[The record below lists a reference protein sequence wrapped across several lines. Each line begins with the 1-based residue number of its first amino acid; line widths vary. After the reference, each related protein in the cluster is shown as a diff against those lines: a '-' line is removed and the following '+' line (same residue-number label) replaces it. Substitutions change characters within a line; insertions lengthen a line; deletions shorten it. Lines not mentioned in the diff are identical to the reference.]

1 VSTSQAPSAPA
12 VDRAD
17 GALDAPASRRL
28 PEIQGLRA
36 LAILLVLI
44 YHAGLPLRGGFVGV
58 DVFFVI
64 SGFVITR
71 LLMGRQLATG
81 RIGFA
86 TFYRR
91 RVRRLLPALAAAVS
105 FAVIGSMLLESPIE
119 IQGRTAATGI
129 GASMWLGN
137 AAQYIV
143 SAGYFDPSSKNA
155 VLLHTWSLAVE
166 EQFYVVFPV
175 LIGLGFW
182 LATRRRRATAG
193 RYPWRTVGAII
204 AVIVVVSLAINFW
217 LCYGSPEGIPRP
229 KLFAFFS
236 PFSRSWEFGAGALVA
251 LGAARMARWS
261 RTIHRSMAGLG
272 AVLVLGS
279 TVLLQDS
286 VVYPG
291 LAALLPVVGTALL
304 IAGVISSP
312 TRIGDAL
319 STPGAVRVGDL
330 SYSLY
335 LWHWPFIALAV
346 TALGDSWW
354 VRPAAA
360 VLSVPVAILSYERLE
375 ERFRHRSGRRGV
387 GKLLVSSVGIPV
399 TLSIVLLMGSSVA
412 WGNDTIRDWKSQV
425 APKSRVG
432 DLCGASP
439 IKQKGVVF
447 CRYKGDPAKPQVV
460 LLGDSN
466 AAQYAD
472 GLIDAGRELNR
483 TVVVATVPLCAM
495 NLVET
500 YDRSG
505 TSQRCLSRAQE
516 VLSWLDDEPASLVFV
531 AAANQ
536 VVDRDGFSIRD
547 GKTGEKASSVPAKAR
562 IWAAG
567 LQRTFKEIQDQGHRV
582 VQIQTIPH
590 FWHDGEAWQAGD
602 CSFPQLL
609 FRRSTC
615 GPSMPLAAANAAHR
629 AGLEAEKQAAQ
640 AAGVGSLDVTD
651 QVCPDGTCSVR
662 RGNFWVYR
670 DGLHLS
676 LGMSRKLRDT
686 FVEAIKAERG
696 ALS

>member
-1 VSTSQAPSAPA
+1 VSASQAPSAPA
-12 VDRAD
+12 VDRAG
-17 GALDAPASRRL
+17 GALDTPASRRL

-36 LAILLVLI
+36 VAILLVLV
-44 YHAGLPLRGGFVGV
+44 YHAGLPLRGGFIGV

-105 FAVIGSMLLESPIE
+105 FAVLGSMLLESPIE

-137 AAQYIV
+137 AALYVV

-182 LATRRRRATAG
+182 LASRRRRAVAG
-193 RYPWRTVGAII
+193 RYPWRTVGTII
-204 AVIVVVSLAINFW
+204 AVIVLVSLAINLW
-217 LCYGSPEGIPRP
+217 LCYGSPEAIPRP

-251 LGAARMARWS
+251 LGAARIARWS
-261 RTIHRSMAGLG
+261 GTAHRAMAAVG
-272 AVLVLGS
+272 AVLVLVS
-279 TVLLQDS
+279 AVLIADTA
-286 VVYPG
+286 VYPG
-291 LAALLPVVGTALL
+291 LAALGPVVGTALL
-304 IAGVISSP
+304 IAGVVSSP
-312 TRIGDAL
+312 TRIGEVL
-319 STPGAVRVGDL
+319 STPAAVRVGDL

-346 TALGDSWW
+346 TAVGDSWW
-354 VRPAAA
+354 VRTAAA
-360 VLSVPVAILSYERLE
+360 LVSVPVAVLSYHRLE

-387 GKLLVSSVGIPV
+387 GKLLLGSIGIPV
-399 TLSIVLLMGSSVA
+399 TLSIALLMGSSVA

-432 DLCGASP
+432 DLCGTSP

-447 CRYKGDPAKPQVV
+447 CRYKGDAGKPQVV

-472 GLIDAGRELNR
+472 GLIDAGRELDR
-483 TVVVATVPLCAM
+483 TIVVATVPLCAM

-505 TSQRCLSRAQE
+505 TSQRCLDRAKE
-516 VLSWLDDEPASLVFV
+516 VLAWLADEPPSIVFV

-536 VVDRDGFSIRD
+536 VVDRDGFSVRD
-547 GKTGEKASSVPAKAR
+547 GETGEKASSVSAKAR
-562 IWAAG
+562 IWEAG
-567 LQRTFKEIQDQGHRV
+567 LERTFKEIQDQGHRV
-582 VQIQTIPH
+582 VQMQTIPH
-590 FWHDGEAWQAGD
+590 FWRDGEAWSAGD

-609 FRRSTC
+609 FRRDTC
-615 GPSMPLAAANAAHR
+615 GPTMTRKEADAEHR
-629 AGLEAEKQAAQ
+629 AGLEAEEQAARST
-640 AAGVGSLDVTD
+640 GVGTLDVTD
-651 QVCPDGTCSVR
+651 QICPDGTCSVR

>member
-1 VSTSQAPSAPA
+1 MSTSHAPSAPTA
-12 VDRAD
+12 DRAG
-17 GALDAPASRRL
+17 GALDTPASRRL

-36 LAILLVLI
+36 LAIALVLV
-44 YHAGLPLRGGFVGV
+44 YHAGLPLRGGFIGV

-119 IQGRTAATGI
+119 IQGRTAAAGI

-137 AAQYIV
+137 AALYVV

-204 AVIVVVSLAINFW
+204 AVIVVVSLAINLW
-217 LCYGSPEGIPRP
+217 LCYGTPESIPRP

-251 LGAARMARWS
+251 LGAARMSRWS
-261 RTIHRSMAGLG
+261 STSHRAMAGLG
-272 AVLVLGS
+272 AVLVLAS
-279 TVLLQDS
+279 AVLVTDTM
-286 VVYPG
+286 VYPG
-291 LAALLPVVGTALL
+291 LAALGPVVGTALL
-304 IAGVISSP
+304 IAGVVSSP
-312 TRIGDAL
+312 TRIGEAL

-360 VLSVPVAILSYERLE
+360 VVSVPVAILSFHRLE
-375 ERFRHRSGRRGV
+375 ERFRHRSGRSGV
-387 GKLLVSSVGIPV
+387 GKLLTGSIGIPV
-399 TLSIVLLMGSSVA
+399 TLSVVLLMGSSVA
-412 WGNDTIRDWKSQV
+412 WGNDTIRDWKDQV
-425 APKSRVG
+425 APTSRVG

-447 CRYKGDPAKPQVV
+447 CRYEGDPGKPQVV

-472 GLIDAGRELNR
+472 GLIDAGRELDR
-483 TVVVATVPLCAM
+483 TIVVATVPLCAM

-505 TSQRCLSRAQE
+505 TSQRCLTRARE
-516 VLSWLDDEPASLVFV
+516 VLEWLDDQPPSLVFV

-547 GKTGEKASSVPAKAR
+547 GETGEKAGTVTAKSR

-567 LQRTFKEIQDQGHRV
+567 LQRTFKEIQGQGHRV
-582 VQIQTIPH
+582 VQLQTIPH
-590 FWHDGEAWQAGD
+590 FWEDGEAWSAGD
-602 CSFPQLL
+602 CSFPQLM
-609 FRRSTC
+609 FRRDTC
-615 GPSMPLAAANAAHR
+615 GPSMSREEADAEHR
-629 AGLEAEKQAAQ
+629 AGLEAEEQAAQ
-640 AAGVGSLDVTD
+640 ATGVGTLDVTD

-662 RGNFWVYR
+662 RGDFWVYR

-686 FVEAIKAERG
+686 FIEAIRAERG
-696 ALS
+696 TLS